1 MGSLRSEPKKKK
13 KVKSTDWAEV
23 LEGGIEFRRSCG
35 VMASGFRPT
44 LFFLYTHISTT
55 TTTSVC
61 VHEGLHTEGEDNGK
75 GEKPNNGSSGIFKKK
90 NSSQT
95 GGRRRTTTCA

>member
-1 MGSLRSEPKKKK
+1 
-13 KVKSTDWAEV
+13 VKSTDWAEV

-44 LFFLYTHISTT
+44 LFFYTHTYRRRLQ
-55 TTTSVC
+55 VC
-61 VHEGLHTEGEDNGK
+61 VFVHEGLHTEGEDNGK

-90 NSSQT
+90 NF
-95 GGRRRTTTCA
+95 